1 MSNKNA
7 TVATASQ
14 TRSAAT
20 GLAPVVVYW
29 TGDLKAEARAC
40 DIAADSGAQLLP
52 LDTRIP
58 YNLPERLNRSRVNFE
73 VTSGWNPELDAA
85 TSARAERVLAS
96 GREVIALSSEFQ
108 GGVAPA
114 VSTFLSLAGEGGNVK
129 LVA

>member
-14 TRSAAT
+14 SRSAAT

>member
-7 TVATASQ
+7 TIATAVQ
-14 TRSAAT
+14 TSSAAT
-20 GLAPVVVYW
+20 GLAPVVAYW
-29 TGDLKAEARAC
+29 SGDLKAEARAC

-58 YNLPERLNRSRVNFE
+58 YNLSERLNRSRVNFE

-96 GREVIALSSEFQ
+96 GREVIALSSDFQ

-114 VSTFLSLAGEGGNVK
+114 VSTFLSLAGDDGNVR